1 MPYNGKSPAQ
11 INIAAMFGGA
21 AKGNLSQD
29 QVARL
34 ERAASRQ
41 GSFGSRIAQKYLNKY
56 QASQAQTAAS
66 QAQTAGVAS
75 AATAPS
81 AVQTA
86 GATNMGQ
93 RINTIESRLSTLES
107 GSDSAGA
114 APAETFTDPLTG
126 MEIQRGATGNGISP
140 EARAE
145 AARTR
150 RDERAMLGTVQPQTP
165 AVEEPIIPQSE
176 QLGSLMASPFMVRQR
191 KNMGPLNLN
200 SPLNGNTF
208 AKAVQDA
215 KATGASTFE
224 VGGKTYNVK

>member
-29 QVARL
+29 QVAKL
-34 ERAASRQ
+34 ERMAGR
-41 GSFGSRIAQKYLNKY
+41 GGLFGGRIAQKFLDKY
-56 QASQAQTAAS
+56 RASQAST
-66 QAQTAGVAS
+66 TAGVAG

-86 GATNMGQ
+86 GATNMGE

-107 GSDSAGA
+107 GSNDAGTMQSTPEVAPPADMSGEAMPVDMSAPAISA
-114 APAETFTDPLTG
+114 APQA
-126 MEIQRGATGNGISP
+126 
-140 EARAE
+140 
-145 AARTR
+145 
-150 RDERAMLGTVQPQTP
+150 P

-200 SPLNGNTF
+200 SPLNGNAF
-208 AKAVQDA
+208 AEAVQNAKAS
-215 KATGASTFE
+215 GASTFE
-224 VGGKTYNVK
+224 VGGKTYKVKQ

>member
-1 MPYNGKSPAQ
+1 MSYSNSPLNFNLASIAAGAVGKRGVGNSPNDAQ
-11 INIAAMFGGA
+11 IQSLQQAAGRKGPFGKIAS
-21 AKGNLSQD
+21 NL
-29 QVARL
+29 L
-34 ERAASRQ
+34 KKFEASR
-41 GSFGSRIAQKYLNKY
+41 
-56 QASQAQTAAS
+56 
-66 QAQTAGVAS
+66 AQTAGVAG

-86 GATNMGQ
+86 GATNMGE

-114 APAETFTDPLTG
+114 MQSASEVAPPADMGGEAMPVDMSAPA
-126 MEIQRGATGNGISP
+126 IS
-140 EARAE
+140 
-145 AARTR
+145 AA
-150 RDERAMLGTVQPQTP
+150 PQMP

-191 KNMGPLNLN
+191 KKMGPLNLN

-215 KATGASTFE
+215 KATGASTFK

>member
-1 MPYNGKSPAQ
+1 MSYSKSPLNFNFAG
-11 INIAAMFGGA
+11 IAAKAVGRGGQLNP
-21 AKGNLSQD
+21 AKI
-29 QVARL
+29 ARL
-34 ERAASRQ
+34 ERMASR
-41 GSFGSRIAQKYLNKY
+41 GGLFGGRIAQNILDKYR
-56 QASQAQTAAS
+56 ASQT
-66 QAQTAGVAS
+66 QTAGVAG

-140 EARAE
+140 EARVE
-145 AARTR
+145 AAQTR
-150 RDERAMLGTVQPQTP
+150 RDERAMLGTVQPQAP

-215 KATGASTFE
+215 KATGASTFK

>member
-1 MPYNGKSPAQ
+1 MPYNGKSPTE
-11 INIAAMFGGA
+11 INIAGMFGGA
-21 AKGNLSQD
+21 AKGNLSED
-29 QVARL
+29 QVAKL
-34 ERAASRQ
+34 ERMAGRRTLG
-41 GSFGSRIAQKYLNKY
+41 GSIARKFLKKY
-56 QASQAQTAAS
+56 QASQAQTA
-66 QAQTAGVAS
+66 GVAG
-75 AATAPS
+75 AATPPS

-86 GATNMGQ
+86 GATNIGQ
-93 RINTIESRLSTLES
+93 RINTIESRLGALES
-107 GSDSAGA
+107 GGTTAGGAQPVEA
-114 APAETFTDPLTG
+114 APPTDMGGEAMPVD
-126 MEIQRGATGNGISP
+126 MSAPAIS
-140 EARAE
+140 
-145 AARTR
+145 AA
-150 RDERAMLGTVQPQTP
+150 PPTP